1 MGLYMKKILAGLL
14 LLGMFAFCGCSYFD
28 YADDESDYAPGVH
41 DVVGCWLSTENLN
54 VDVKVDKTTM
64 YKIDYQHFDVTP
76 AQTCMEFCVRADS
89 SFTYVARITGVDVLP
104 NVSTDINGTV
114 DPLPVYIAGTGGF
127 EWIFDWSQGNG
138 NGLDDKKSLPILLID
153 GKLSGVGLLLFHS
166 NRNLDFHNELSRK
179 YSRTKDEN
187 ACNAVSAK

>member
-1 MGLYMKKILAGLL
+1 MSNKFIMLLVAFGILLNA
-14 LLGMFAFCGCSYFD
+14 CSYFD
-28 YADDESDYAPGVH
+28 YADDESDYAPSIQ
-41 DVVGCWLSTENLN
+41 DAVGCWLSTENLS

-64 YKIDYQHFDVTP
+64 YKIDYQHIVVTP

-104 NVSTDINGTV
+104 NVSSDINGSV
-114 DPLPVYIAGTGGF
+114 EVLPVYIAGTGGYG
-127 EWIFDWSQGNG
+127 WIFDWSQGNG
-138 NGLDDKKSLPILLID
+138 RDYKEDLPIRLVD

-187 ACNAVSAK
+187 ACNAVNAK

>member
-1 MGLYMKKILAGLL
+1 MNANYSLL
-14 LLGMFAFCGCSYFD
+14 MRNIFLLGMFAFCGCYFD
-28 YADDESDYAPGVH
+28 YADDESDYAPGIQ
-41 DVVGCWLSTENLN
+41 DAVGCWLSTENLS

-76 AQTCMEFCVRADS
+76 AQTCIEFCVRADS
-89 SFTYVARITGVDVLP
+89 SFTYVARITGADVLP
-104 NVSTDINGTV
+104 NISTDLNGSV
-114 DPLPVYIAGTGGF
+114 DPLPVYIAGTGGYGWLF
-127 EWIFDWSQGNG
+127 ELSSGNDA
-138 NGLDDKKSLPILLID
+138 LVYEKDFPIRLVN
-153 GKLSGVGLLLFHS
+153 GKLSGVGQLMNHD

>member
-1 MGLYMKKILAGLL
+1 MLNKFTMLL
-14 LLGMFAFCGCSYFD
+14 VAFGVLLNACSYFD
-28 YADDESDYAPGVH
+28 FDDESDYAPSVR
-41 DVVGCWLSTENLN
+41 DVVGCWLSTENLS

-64 YKIDYQHFDVTP
+64 YKIDYQHIVVTP

-104 NVSTDINGTV
+104 NVSSDINGTV
-114 DPLPVYIAGTGGF
+114 EALPVYIAGTGGYG
-127 EWIFDWSQGNG
+127 WIFKLSSGNDA
-138 NGLDDKKSLPILLID
+138 LVYEKDFPIRLVN
-153 GKLSGVGLLLFHS
+153 GKLSGVGQLMNHD

>member
-1 MGLYMKKILAGLL
+1 MKKILASLL
-14 LLGMFAFCGCSYFD
+14 LLGMFAFWGCSYFD
-28 YADDESDYAPGVH
+28 YADDESDYAPGIQ
-41 DVVGCWLSTENLN
+41 DAVGCWLSTENLS

-64 YKIDYQHFDVTP
+64 YKIDYQHIVVMP
-76 AQTCMEFCVRADS
+76 AQTCIEFCVRADS

-114 DPLPVYIAGTGGF
+114 EALPVYIAGTGGYG
-127 EWIFDWSQGNG
+127 WIFDWSQGNG
-138 NGLDDKKSLPILLID
+138 LDYKKDLPIRLVN
-153 GKLSGVGLLLFHS
+153 GKLSGVGQLMNHD

-187 ACNAVSAK
+187 ACNVVSVK

>member
-1 MGLYMKKILAGLL
+1 MSNKFIMLLVAFGILLNA
-14 LLGMFAFCGCSYFD
+14 CSYFD

-76 AQTCMEFCVRADS
+76 AQTCMEFCVRVDS

-166 NRNLDFHNELSRK
+166 NRNLDFRNELSRK

-187 ACNAVSAK
+187 ACNAVNAK